1 MIRCY
6 SVNTL
11 YTPAS
16 TAHFWNHS
24 VPAPSLDPIRQPL
37 AFRTADE
44 AGPQPGPTRA
54 TRWQSSLPCRPEPA
68 LPEELLLGTDHSPGF
83 FLGWVSPR
91 GLLSWR
97 PRGSVFSIFG
107 MRLLLEIASS
117 SRGFFFLQNHGWD
130 SLAGPPP
137 PGFCIITVGKF
148 WLGLSNSSLFKQVGF
163 VVSDEWL
170 SDNTLKSPLSMCE
183 RLQWRLSL
191 TRGNERMS

>member
-1 MIRCY
+1 M
-6 SVNTL
+6 

-68 LPEELLLGTDHSPGF
+68 LPEELLPGTDHPPGF
-83 FLGWVSPR
+83 FFGLGFSQRSFKLVTEGVGFLYFWHEALV
-91 GLLSWR
+91 GNCIFLSW
-97 PRGSVFSIFG
+97 V
-107 MRLLLEIASS
+107 
-117 SRGFFFLQNHGWD
+117 FFLQNHGWD
-130 SLAGPPP
+130 SLAGPP

-170 SDNTLKSPLSMCE
+170 SNNTLKSPLSMCE